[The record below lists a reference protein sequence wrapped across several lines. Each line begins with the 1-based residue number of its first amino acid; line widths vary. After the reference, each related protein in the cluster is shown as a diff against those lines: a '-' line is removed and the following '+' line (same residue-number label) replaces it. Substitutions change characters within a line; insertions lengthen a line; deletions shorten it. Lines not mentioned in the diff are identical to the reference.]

1 MADSSTYRTRLRRRD
16 LQQHITHVVHCGCG
30 YQSSVYLVEADGRTL
45 AVKDFLNTPFFFRTF
60 VAPYLVRRE
69 SKALAHLN
77 GTPGV
82 PSYYG
87 RIDARA
93 FAMEYIAGT
102 PIADFGMG
110 QIAPEVFPRIQEVID
125 GIHARGVSH
134 GDLKRRSN
142 LILTPDH
149 QIYLVDFAAAV
160 IGQRPLRPLL
170 NWLQKQMELVDNKS
184 LPRLKKF
191 VAPELLTEADLYKLN
206 NPTGLEK
213 LARKLL
219 NR

>member
-1 MADSSTYRTRLRRRD
+1 METQHSSLRLTRAT
-16 LQQHITHVVHCGCG
+16 LQQHIVGIVHRGKG
-30 YQSSVYLVEADGRTL
+30 YQSSVYLVEVEGRTY
-45 AVKDFLNTPFFFRTF
+45 AVKDFRNTPFAFRTF
-60 VAPYLVRRE
+60 VAPFLVKRE
-69 SKALAHLN
+69 SRALRFLA

-82 PSYYG
+82 PRYYG

-93 FAMEYIAGT
+93 FAMEYISGT
-102 PIADFGMG
+102 PIAEFGMG

-125 GIHARGVSH
+125 GIHERGVSH

-149 QIYLVDFAAAV
+149 QIYLIDFAAAV
-160 IGQRPLRPLL
+160 IGRRPLRPLL
-170 NWLQKQMELVDNKS
+170 NWFQKQMELVDNKS

-191 VAPELLTEADLYKLN
+191 VAPELLTEADLHKLN

-213 LARKLL
+213 WARKLF

>member
-1 MADSSTYRTRLRRRD
+1 MVNSLPPLKLSRRN
-16 LQQHITHVVHCGCG
+16 LQQHIVSVVHCGKG
-30 YQSSVYLVEADGRTL
+30 YQSSVYLVEIDGRKF
-45 AVKDFLNTPFFFRTF
+45 AVKDFLNTPFLFRAF
-60 VAPYLVRRE
+60 VAPFLARRE
-69 SKALAHLN
+69 AKALKHLA
-77 GTPGV
+77 GAPGV
-82 PSYYG
+82 PQYLG

-93 FAMEYIAGT
+93 FAMEYISGT
-102 PIADFGMG
+102 PIANFGMG
-110 QIAPEVFPRIQEVID
+110 EIAPEVFPRIQEVID

-160 IGQRPLRPLL
+160 IGRRPLRPLL

-191 VAPELLTEADLYKLN
+191 VAPELLTEDDKEKLN
-206 NPTGLEK
+206 NPTGLERW
-213 LARKLL
+213 ARKLL